1 MEDNTEGTGGILTGI
16 ILLLLLYIVA
26 VVSCTIKT
34 FHMISAGDSIS
45 AWWWLLYVLLWTPIE
60 IRIAKLFFK

>member
-16 ILLLLLYIVA
+16 ILLLLYIVA
-26 VVSCTIKT
+26 VVSCTKKN

-45 AWWWLLYVLLWTPIE
+45 VWWWILYAPLWFPIE
-60 IRIAKLFFK
+60 ILIAKLFCK